1 MNSDQFSKLM
11 KKYDNKDILRY
22 LIELNG
28 RLNRYDDPELEI
40 DFNLCLGQISEL
52 VEKLKTVEPPKGK
65 TKSKET
71 NDTSD
76 IESAESKLSLNVYK
90 LISKNLI
97 LVLAKLPTKTYDFAN
112 ALLNHLNLNELGN
125 LPPIAKASIILLI
138 DLFETYPNS
147 LNSLV
152 SFSVNQIYKIIKKHP
167 DISSSLIFLLNSIT
181 KNATKF
187 DVN

>member
-97 LVLAKLPTKTYDFAN
+97 LVLAQLPTKTYDFAN
-112 ALLNHLNLNELGN
+112 ALLNQ
-125 LPPIAKASIILLI
+125 LLKP
-138 DLFETYPNS
+138 L
-147 LNSLV
+147 
-152 SFSVNQIYKIIKKHP
+152 
-167 DISSSLIFLLNSIT
+167 
-181 KNATKF
+181 
-187 DVN
+187 